1 VEHPCGY
8 AQSDLVVPL
17 VTEATISGVP
27 ISVAAANAA
36 AAGWCG
42 EVNAAVHSEIAA
54 VPDERLA
61 VERDV
66 LGRLPSLR
74 CEIGA
79 ASVRRRLTG
88 SPVCAVGPRATRCP
102 PG

>member
-1 VEHPCGY
+1 VRVCAVG
-8 AQSDLVVPL
+8 
-17 VTEATISGVP
+17 SGGAAGEPRRRPRCVP

-42 EVNAAVHSEIAA
+42 EVNAAVHSVIAA
-54 VPDERLA
+54 VPEKRLA

-88 SPVCAVGPRATRCP
+88 SPVCAMGPRATRCP
-102 PG
+102 PR

>member
-1 VEHPCGY
+1 VEHLCGY

-42 EVNAAVHSEIAA
+42 EVNATVHSEIAA
-54 VPDERLA
+54 VSDERT
-61 VERDV
+61 V

-74 CEIGA
+74 CEIGQ
-79 ASVRRRLTG
+79 RRCDEG
-88 SPVCAVGPRATRCP
+88 
-102 PG
+102 

>member
-1 VEHPCGY
+1 MEHPCGY

-17 VTEATISGVP
+17 VTEATIWVCRSAWPRPMRPPRGGV
-27 ISVAAANAA
+27 AR
-36 AAGWCG
+36 
-42 EVNAAVHSEIAA
+42 VNAAVHSEIAA

-88 SPVCAVGPRATRCP
+88 SPVCAMGPRATRCP